1 MFENDIAP
9 ELLLKI
15 QQTFQASIEQ
25 NMRIKELY
33 RLLELRKATYQEA
46 NEYALLVGEALADAF
61 KKHVRSD
68 ALPNGRMYYN
78 IAERILKSTLGHNH
92 ELIADY
98 SVEVQKAINKKSQIG
113 IQVQRPK
120 VNEDRIN
127 GIIDRVSNEE
137 NFDDVAWIL
146 NEPVINFS
154 QSVVDEVVRANADFQ
169 YQSGL
174 EPIIIR
180 RMAGNCCEWCANL
193 AGTYDYRDVKDTGND
208 VFRRH
213 RFCRCTVEY
222 DARDGSAKRNVHTHR
237 DSGTD
242 DDVEARKRL
251 YEKQVAQMEKDNER
265 QRKERIARAK
275 QAEEERK
282 LADKERRER
291 LIKESMKG

>member
-68 ALPNGRMYYN
+68 SLPNGRMYYN